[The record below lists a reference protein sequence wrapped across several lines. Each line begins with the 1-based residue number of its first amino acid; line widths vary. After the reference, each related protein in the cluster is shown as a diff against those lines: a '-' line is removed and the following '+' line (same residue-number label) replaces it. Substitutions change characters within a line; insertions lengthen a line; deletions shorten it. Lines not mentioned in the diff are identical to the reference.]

1 MGTYRIT
8 VDGAEFIVE
17 VGDLRH
23 RPTIVR
29 VNGQEMIVD
38 WGQLPGEAGA
48 ASRPATPVV
57 STAEAPT
64 PPAASLPL
72 GPARSQEADAGKAVT
87 APMPGKVLAVRVQA
101 GDSVAFGQ
109 ELCVLEAMKME
120 QHIRAPRDGVIA
132 TVDVTPGEIVMH
144 GQVLFTYR

>member
-1 MGTYRIT
+1 
-8 VDGAEFIVE
+8 
-17 VGDLRH
+17 
-23 RPTIVR
+23 
-29 VNGQEMIVD
+29 
-38 WGQLPGEAGA
+38 
-48 ASRPATPVV
+48 
-57 STAEAPT
+57 
-64 PPAASLPL
+64 
-72 GPARSQEADAGKAVT
+72 
-87 APMPGKVLAVRVQA
+87 MPGKVLAVRVQA